1 MSLIALIQASLG
13 GTATQGAAQ
22 LALQAVTEALCDG
35 LKEDGEVRLA
45 KFGTFKTKTVAS
57 RRLLLPGSGKEMI
70 LPARTALRFTP
81 SPHCKRLGEPGGLRA

>member
-1 MSLIALIQASLG
+1 MSIIALIQASLG

-22 LALQAVTEALCDG
+22 LALQAVTKALCDG
-35 LKEDGEVRLA
+35 LREDGEVKLA

-70 LPARTALRFTP
+70 LPARTALRFSP
-81 SPHCKRLGEPGGLRA
+81 SPHCKSHGGPNTPRA